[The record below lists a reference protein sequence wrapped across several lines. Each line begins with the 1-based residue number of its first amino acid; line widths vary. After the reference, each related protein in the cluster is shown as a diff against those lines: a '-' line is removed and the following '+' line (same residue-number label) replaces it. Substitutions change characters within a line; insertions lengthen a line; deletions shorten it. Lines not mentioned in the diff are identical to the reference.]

1 VTSEV
6 RPHLHLLGIL
16 QLVWGGIGVMLG
28 VSTLMLA
35 AGAVA
40 IGWTTVGTGVSAG
53 ITAAAFIIFAA
64 ALLAGGVANAWA
76 GRALQRRVA
85 NGRLVTLGLAV
96 PNLFLLPFGTALG
109 IYAFWVLLHNETRSL
124 FEVTS

>member
-40 IGWTTVGTGVSAG
+40 IGWTTIGTGVSAG

-76 GRALQRRVA
+76 GRALQRRLA

>member
-1 VTSEV
+1 MTSEV

-35 AGAVA
+35 AGPVA

-64 ALLAGGVANAWA
+64 TLLAGGVANAWA

>member
-1 VTSEV
+1 MDDRRHWRFSRDHGGGVH
-6 RPHLHLLGIL
+6 HLRSC
-16 QLVWGGIGVMLG
+16 V
-28 VSTLMLA
+28 
-35 AGAVA
+35 
-40 IGWTTVGTGVSAG
+40 
-53 ITAAAFIIFAA
+53 
-64 ALLAGGVANAWA
+64 AGGVANAWA